1 MRCAGR
7 RPQTYVARNGPQAAS
22 VFGPLVGCAGHG
34 VDMTDSL
41 FDKRGVLL
49 RRDALARGLDDN
61 WLGRMVRSHAL
72 IRMRQGAYADPRVW
86 QPASPSER
94 HDLRSWAVM
103 RQYDDRVAL
112 SHVSGVVRRG
122 GPTWGLDLSNVH
134 LTNLF
139 GRGDRTQAGV
149 THHRGTCLVIDVSR
163 RDGHWIT
170 SPARNAME
178 TAVLTGRDSAVAVLD
193 WFMNQSLAT
202 REDCR
207 LLVDPLMREWAGT
220 VDLSSRLDLARAERA
235 SVGETRTGLFLHD
248 RSLVRQ
254 GEPDLGVVV
263 PRARPARRPQSAG
276 CGQEPHRTGDPH
288 RHPPAG
294 PGGTGRRGRRCPPD
308 PGLPVA
314 ADRPAAGRGGH
325 RSGRQ
330 RQEGAVPGAAR
341 HAARRR
347 QADRGRGGGHPADR
361 ARLVVRLPQPRR
373 GHARVAD
380 DARAGASGR
389 LRRHPQPAV
398 ARRRR
403 RRDRPAWPSTS
414 RRWPAPGSPPASTA
428 CSWRS
433 TRTRRPPGATPP
445 TPCASTWSN
454 RCWRRLAA
462 IDRIARADG

>member
-1 MRCAGR
+1 
-7 RPQTYVARNGPQAAS
+7 
-22 VFGPLVGCAGHG
+22 
-34 VDMTDSL
+34 MTDSL

-103 RQYDDRVAL
+103 RQYDNRVAL

-202 REDCR
+202 REECR

-220 VDLSSRLDLARAERA
+220 VDLSCHLDLARAKRA

-248 RSLVRQ
+248 RSYP
-254 GEPDLGVVV
+254 EPQCQWTVFRPDGRVAGIVDFVLHELRLMIEFDGQVKYGRLLKPGQTLADVIKAE
-263 PRARPARRPQSAG
+263 RARERLLEDLTGYRMFRVVWSELDQPQ
-276 CGQEPHRTGDPH
+276 QLDDRL
-288 RHPPAG
+288 RHSIA
-294 PGGTGRRGRRCPPD
+294 TM
-308 PGLPVA
+308 
-314 ADRPAAGRGGH
+314 
-325 RSGRQ
+325 
-330 RQEGAVPGAAR
+330 
-341 HAARRR
+341 
-347 QADRGRGGGHPADR
+347 QA
-361 ARLVVRLPQPRR
+361 L
-373 GHARVAD
+373 
-380 DARAGASGR
+380 RAG
-389 LRRHPQPAV
+389 
-398 ARRRR
+398 
-403 RRDRPAWPSTS
+403 
-414 RRWPAPGSPPASTA
+414 
-428 CSWRS
+428 
-433 TRTRRPPGATPP
+433 
-445 TPCASTWSN
+445 
-454 RCWRRLAA
+454 
-462 IDRIARADG
+462 